1 MIAACRFAASGC
13 LSWCR
18 WAIIRF
24 AGFLYEEQDGHAK
37 DAAEVKANE
46 EKAREAI
53 EAAREVSTAEALI
66 EGDVA
71 REAEE
76 GGADER

>member
-1 MIAACRFAASGC
+1 M
-13 LSWCR
+13 
-18 WAIIRF
+18 
-24 AGFLYEEQDGHAK
+24 
-37 DAAEVKANE
+37 KANE
-46 EKAREAI
+46 EKAREAV